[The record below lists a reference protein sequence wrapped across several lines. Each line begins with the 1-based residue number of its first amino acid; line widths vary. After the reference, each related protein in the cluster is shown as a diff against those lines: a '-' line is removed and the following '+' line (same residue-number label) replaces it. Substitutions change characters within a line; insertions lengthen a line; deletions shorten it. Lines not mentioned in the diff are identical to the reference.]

1 MDGHIVHQGNIDFKE
16 AKSKWKSRWAIL
28 EKSDQPVPP
37 EVDTDN
43 MRHSNYTSLVIRK
56 NREGEV
62 RLAIPLYYLCVVD
75 KYTIDKKTYGITL
88 MVANKPTNTAD
99 TYLLQC
105 ETQAQ
110 TDVWLDYFNSIVGAD
125 MHKFEVKL
133 PKIIKTKYNGP
144 GWLYF
149 YEEQKFVT
157 ITTDHKI
164 PQYYG
169 TWPIQLLRKY
179 GGDDPNKFV
188 FESGRRCFG
197 GVNIYHVASSQ
208 AYDIRGLCNKISS
221 ARGGATTTGCLANS
235 TLPGYADTEPRYRNF
250 PGQNARV
257 RAAERPLT
265 VVSNGSVASN
275 TSKRSSGSSS
285 NGESQAPPNVYHA
298 GMRLKS
304 RSMDHSYSTGDFRG
318 SNSSLEMR
326 QYSKSVD
333 QPNRRMSGNMT
344 VPSMYYDGI
353 IYEDEDDPRSRIN
366 SGQSTS
372 SFRGSQ
378 QSMVRQMSL
387 DRNGSRPMSDTIDSG
402 VSFRSSNNS
411 ILSNRSSRGSFSSD
425 LNLGETEIDSG
436 VDTLDSLNRGA
447 PPQVSNTAE
456 PSPQDLYMVMQPT
469 GMQPITE
476 NKHVL
481 HTDEFGG
488 VYETMIQNER
498 QEGYTTL
505 RNGASRP
512 PVQDNGM
519 STYMVPK
526 PLGHLAA
533 APPHSPLSSP
543 QIPGVKHINY
553 PTSPQQTVAQVPAD
567 NYMNMG
573 AYNTPTAAPT
583 APTSHSNYM
592 NIDNLQSAP
601 APHLSAQPANHSNY
615 MNIDMLSRTLEKN
628 VSIDTSTSYT
638 NMGGVSYPRQNTGA
652 SYGNYMNMPAPTDA
666 PVPAP
671 RKVSSTQ
678 AIYDTPTNHLRAYA
692 NVDNKCI
699 AMSVSNPIY
708 GNCGGTAQKLQT

>member
-28 EKSDQPVPP
+28 EKSDQPVPS

-110 TDVWLDYFNSIVGAD
+110 TDVWLEYFNSIVGAD

-250 PGQNARV
+250 PGNPRV
-257 RAAERPLT
+257 RPGERPLT

-285 NGESQAPPNVYHA
+285 NGES
-298 GMRLKS
+298 
-304 RSMDHSYSTGDFRG
+304 
-318 SNSSLEMR
+318 
-326 QYSKSVD
+326 
-333 QPNRRMSGNMT
+333 
-344 VPSMYYDGI
+344 
-353 IYEDEDDPRSRIN
+353 
-366 SGQSTS
+366 
-372 SFRGSQ
+372 
-378 QSMVRQMSL
+378 VRQMSL
-387 DRNGSRPMSDTIDSG
+387 DRNGSGSRPMSDTIDSG
-402 VSFRSSNNS
+402 ISFRSSNNS

-447 PPQVSNTAE
+447 PPQVSNAE
-456 PSPQDLYMVMQPT
+456 PSPQDMYMVMQPT

-476 NKHVL
+476 NKHTGG
-481 HTDEFGG
+481 HADEYGG

-512 PVQDNGM
+512 QQDNGM
-519 STYMVPK
+519 SNYMVPK
-526 PLGHLAA
+526 PIAHLAA
-533 APPHSPLSSP
+533 SPHSAPLSPVSP

-553 PTSPQQTVAQVPAD
+553 PATPQTVAQVPAD

-573 AYNTPTAAPT
+573 AYNTPSPPA
-583 APTSHSNYM
+583 SHSNYM
-592 NIDNLQSAP
+592 NIDNLQSTP
-601 APHLSAQPANHSNY
+601 PTHTAQPANHSNY

-628 VSIDTSTSYT
+628 VSIDSSTSYT
-638 NMGGVSYPRQNTGA
+638 NMAGVSYPRQNTGA
-652 SYGNYMNMPAPTDA
+652 SYGNYMNMP
-666 PVPAP
+666 VPAMSEAPSAPPP
-671 RKVSSTQ
+671 RKISTTQ

>member
-285 NGESQAPPNVYHA
+285 NGES
-298 GMRLKS
+298 
-304 RSMDHSYSTGDFRG
+304 
-318 SNSSLEMR
+318 
-326 QYSKSVD
+326 
-333 QPNRRMSGNMT
+333 
-344 VPSMYYDGI
+344 
-353 IYEDEDDPRSRIN
+353 
-366 SGQSTS
+366 
-372 SFRGSQ
+372 
-378 QSMVRQMSL
+378 VRQMSL

-402 VSFRSSNNS
+402 ISFRSSNNS

-512 PVQDNGM
+512 AVQDNGM
-519 STYMVPK
+519 SNYMVPK
-526 PLGHLAA
+526 PIAHLAA

-543 QIPGVKHINY
+543 SSPLIPGVKHINY
-553 PTSPQQTVAQVPAD
+553 PTTPQQTVAQVPAD

-601 APHLSAQPANHSNY
+601 DPHHTAQPANHSNY

-628 VSIDTSTSYT
+628 TIIDTSYT

-652 SYGNYMNMPAPTDA
+652 GYGNYMNMPAPAEA

-671 RKVSSTQ
+671 RKISSTQ

>member
-1 MDGHIVHQGNIDFKE
+1 MDGHIVYQGNVEFKE
-16 AKSKWKSRWAIL
+16 SKNKWKSRWAIL

-75 KYTIDKKTYGITL
+75 KYAIDKKTYGITL
-88 MVANKPTNTAD
+88 MVANKPNNTAE
-99 TYLLQC
+99 TYLMQC

-110 TDVWLDYFNSIVGAD
+110 TDVWLDYFNSIVGSD

-149 YEEQKFVT
+149 YEEQKFIT

-221 ARGGATTTGCLANS
+221 SRGGGATTGCLANS

-250 PGQNARV
+250 PGNQRV
-257 RAAERPLT
+257 RPGERPLT

-285 NGESQAPPNVYHA
+285 TGES
-298 GMRLKS
+298 
-304 RSMDHSYSTGDFRG
+304 
-318 SNSSLEMR
+318 
-326 QYSKSVD
+326 
-333 QPNRRMSGNMT
+333 
-344 VPSMYYDGI
+344 
-353 IYEDEDDPRSRIN
+353 
-366 SGQSTS
+366 
-372 SFRGSQ
+372 
-378 QSMVRQMSL
+378 VRQMSL
-387 DRNGSRPMSDTIDSG
+387 DRSRPMSDTIDSG
-402 VSFRSSNNS
+402 ISFRSSNNS

-425 LNLGETEIDSG
+425 LNLNDNEIDSG
-436 VDTLDSLNRGA
+436 VDTLDSLNRGP
-447 PPQVSNTAE
+447 PPQPNSE
-456 PSPQDLYMVMQPT
+456 PSPSDMYMVMQPG

-476 NKHVL
+476 NKHAGL
-481 HTDEFGG
+481 HSGNPDEYGG

-505 RNGASRP
+505 RSNGSGRLQ
-512 PVQDNGM
+512 QDPNM
-519 STYMVPK
+519 SNYMVPK
-526 PLGHLAA
+526 PIGHLSST
-533 APPHSPLSSP
+533 PQSPCSPVSP

-553 PTSPQQTVAQVPAD
+553 PPTPQTVAQVPAD

-573 AYNTPTAAPT
+573 AYNTHT
-583 APTSHSNYM
+583 APDSHSNYM
-592 NIDNLQSAP
+592 NIDNLAP
-601 APHLSAQPANHSNY
+601 APPHHTSQPASHSNY

-628 VSIDTSTSYT
+628 VSIDSSYT
-638 NMGGVSYPRQNTGA
+638 NMGGVSYNPPRQTNGA
-652 SYGNYMNMPAPTDA
+652 SYGNYMNMPVSSMSEAPSG
-666 PVPAP
+666 PV
-671 RKVSSTQ
+671 RKISSTQ